1 MGTIEE
7 ENQGEVSQND
17 NVIEE
22 ADHQQNLIE
31 VVDQIPQFEE
41 N

>member
-17 NVIEE
+17 NVVEE
-22 ADHQQNLIE
+22 VDNEQNLIE